1 MSNTAMT
8 ENELLEIEETYP
20 VGCQVEFLSGVYEG
34 RIGAVYYITETGK
47 LSGNFFD
54 NDEDFLVPADTKVVH
69 PVFGNAATV

>member
-1 MSNTAMT
+1 MKTATLSN
-8 ENELLEIEETYP
+8 EDLLKIEEPYP

-69 PVFGNAATV
+69 PVFGNAATA

>member
-1 MSNTAMT
+1 MKTAT
-8 ENELLEIEETYP
+8 LSREELLKIEEIYP
-20 VGCQVEFLSGVYEG
+20 VGCQVKFLSGVYEG

-69 PVFGNAATV
+69 PVFGNAATA

>member
-34 RIGAVYYITETGK
+34 RIGAVYSSSTTTR
-47 LSGNFFD
+47 SSS
-54 NDEDFLVPADTKVVH
+54 FLRTRAWCIQSS
-69 PVFGNAATV
+69 AAQTPSKEAG